1 MVTNKEKNFISAVV
15 YVHNNENLV
24 DAFCNSLHSV
34 LDNNFEKFEIIF
46 VNDGCTDN
54 SIKKIKDFAS
64 KNKNAVIS
72 IINMSIYQGIEL
84 AMNAGVDLAIGD
96 FVFEF
101 DSIAVDYEEQ
111 KIMEVYYHSLKGY
124 DIVSASPKN
133 SVYITSKIFYAIF
146 NRFSSAKYSLRTERF
161 RILSRRA
168 INRVQSLSKTISYR
182 KAAYANSGLSIDCLF
197 YKSTLKG
204 KSFDK
209 KNFQTRK
216 ETAFDTLIMFTDI
229 AYKITMLLTTMLLIF
244 TLLAGVYTLFIFIG
258 DKKPIEG
265 WTTTMILLS
274 GGFSGVFLILAIII
288 KYLSILVELVLKK
301 QKYLIESIEKLA

>member
-111 KIMEVYYHSLKGY
+111 KIMEVYYHSLKGH

-133 SVYITSKIFYAIF
+133 SVYVTSKIFYAIF

-301 QKYLIESIEKLA
+301 QKYLIKSIEKLS